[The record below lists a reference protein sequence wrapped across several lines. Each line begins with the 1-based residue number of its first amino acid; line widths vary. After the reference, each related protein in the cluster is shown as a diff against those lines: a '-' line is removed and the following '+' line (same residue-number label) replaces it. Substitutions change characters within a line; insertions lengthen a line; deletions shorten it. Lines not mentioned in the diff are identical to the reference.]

1 MQVKKVTVSV
11 GLPTS
16 YYDRV
21 MLQDFLRENPDK
33 TAADMPKPTV
43 ALLQQKRTE
52 TEGKIKAAV
61 APLLPPVPAGEDP
74 LPLVH
79 VWDFP
84 DIPEP
89 ITSSSGG
96 TGKALT
102 WLSESWP
109 SLVLLGLA
117 AVAILIARSALLGGG
132 SGTPRDFN
140 EGFGLELPIPP
151 KEEEIANADDKEGM
165 QITGGSLK
173 DELFRMVDK
182 NPEVAANVLRSW
194 ITDNAA

>member
-1 MQVKKVTVSV
+1 
-11 GLPTS
+11 
-16 YYDRV
+16 
-21 MLQDFLRENPDK
+21 MLQDFLRENHDK

-43 ALLQQKRTE
+43 AMLQQKRSE
-52 TEGKIKAAV
+52 TEGKIKSAV
-61 APLLPPVPAGEDP
+61 APLLPPVPAGQDP

-89 ITSSSGG
+89 ILASSGG

-102 WLSESWP
+102 WLSDSWP
-109 SLVLLGLA
+109 SLVMLGLA
-117 AVAILIARSALLGGG
+117 AVAILIARSALQGGG
-132 SGTPRDFN
+132 SGSPKDFN
-140 EGFGLELPIPP
+140 EGFGLELPTPP
-151 KEEEIANADDKEGM
+151 KEEQDAESDDKEGM

-173 DELFRMVDK
+173 DELFHIVDK

-194 ITDNAA
+194 ISENAA